1 EAYYQE
7 TGRAGRDGEAADAWM
22 AYGMQDIIQLRQWIA
37 QSEGSDAFKQIQRQK
52 LDALIGLAEMAG
64 CRRQALLA
72 YFGERLTAPC
82 GNCDNCLTPPA
93 TVDGTVLAQ
102 KALSAVYRTGQRY
115 GVGYVLDILAG
126 KTNERIIRNSHD
138 RLSVFGIGADADA
151 ATWRALFRQLT
162 AAGHLAGDEDG
173 HGTLLLTESAR
184 PILRGERTFPMR
196 IAPRIEKKEKSR
208 RPAKGAGNRSA
219 NVAAGD
225 AALYEALRA
234 LRLELAARAKVPPYV
249 ICHDRTLVELATV
262 KPTSEAGLHDI
273 TGLGAAKIARY
284 GSEMLAVIGASG
296 SAPRDQ
302 RLDNRLSSTVNQTLA
317 LHFAGLDADEI
328 AQRRGIERST
338 VLGHLADAIEAGL
351 IDAKSAVG
359 LDAAEIEEIVDAFER
374 CGTLE
379 SGKLGPAHATLGGR
393 FDFGTLKCLLAE
405 LA

>member
-1 EAYYQE
+1 
-7 TGRAGRDGEAADAWM
+7 
-22 AYGMQDIIQLRQWIA
+22 
-37 QSEGSDAFKQIQRQK
+37 
-52 LDALIGLAEMAG
+52 
-64 CRRQALLA
+64 
-72 YFGERLTAPC
+72 
-82 GNCDNCLTPPA
+82 
-93 TVDGTVLAQ
+93 
-102 KALSAVYRTGQRY
+102 
-115 GVGYVLDILAG
+115 
-126 KTNERIIRNSHD
+126 
-138 RLSVFGIGADADA
+138 
-151 ATWRALFRQLT
+151 
-162 AAGHLAGDEDG
+162 
-173 HGTLLLTESAR
+173 
-184 PILRGERTFPMR
+184 MR